1 MSLIT
6 FPSVIPTSA
15 GFRCNYVIAESV
27 SPFSLTS
34 QVYDWGGSRWEGE
47 MTFETFAYDKPDE
60 RAELKAFISS
70 LKGKANVFNYGD
82 PEYLQFGN
90 RGVATG
96 TPLVKGGSQTGV
108 TLETDGWTTGVTGIV
123 KAADYIQLGTGV
135 NAELYQV
142 IADAD
147 SDGSGNA
154 TLTLNR
160 PLITS
165 PSDNAAIVVTG
176 AKGVFRLA
184 ENATGWDADS
194 TGRSRIVL
202 PFVEALN
209 G

>member
-6 FPSVIPTSA
+6 FPNIVPTSA
-15 GFRCNYVIAESV
+15 GFRCNYVIAESE
-27 SPFSLTS
+27 SPFTLTS

-47 MTFETFAYDKPDE
+47 LVFETYAYDKPDE
-60 RAELKAFISS
+60 RAELKAFISA

-82 PEYLQFGN
+82 PEYLVFGA

-108 TLETDGWTTGVTGIV
+108 TLETDGWTINTTGIV
-123 KAADYIQLGTGV
+123 KAADYIQLGTSD
-135 NAELYQV
+135 NAQLYQV
-142 IADAD
+142 LSDAN

-165 PSDNAAIVVTG
+165 PADNAAIVITG

-184 ENATGWDADS
+184 ENIIGWEADS
-194 TGRSRIVL
+194 TGRSKIVL
-202 PFVEALN
+202 PFKEAL
-209 G
+209 